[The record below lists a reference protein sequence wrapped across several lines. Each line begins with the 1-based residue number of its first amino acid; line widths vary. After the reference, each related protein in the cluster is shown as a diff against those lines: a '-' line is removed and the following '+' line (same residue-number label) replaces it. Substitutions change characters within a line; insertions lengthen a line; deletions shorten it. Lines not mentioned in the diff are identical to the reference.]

1 MAPTDTQHVAALN
14 PPPVA
19 SRAVPSMVGYCAP
32 PVPGVHRGLPSPYL
46 TVVFPLSGELRI
58 DVPDAG
64 GHRSGRFAIPVGGLH
79 TEPVLLPQPDLG
91 DRDRNLQR
99 GVQLAVH
106 PFAARAL
113 LGLPAAELGA
123 DVVELADVLDV
134 DGARVADL
142 TDETSGA
149 IAVRRINDW
158 IDRRLTAAPRHRI
171 APELLQAW
179 HLIVESGGR
188 RRVAAVARDVGWSRR
203 HLTVQL
209 RAEIGV
215 GAKDLARLAR
225 FHRARS
231 LLLQSHPPLADL
243 STICGYADQAHL
255 TAEWRRFAGCTP
267 GQWIAEELPA
277 LAEHASSRRTFAG

>member
-1 MAPTDTQHVAALN
+1 MAPTDTGRIAALS
-14 PPPVA
+14 PPPMA

-64 GHRSGRFAIPVGGLH
+64 GHRTGRFAIPVGGLH

-91 DRDRNLQR
+91 DRDRDVQR

-113 LGLPAAELGA
+113 LGLPAAELGT
-123 DVVELADVLDV
+123 DVVELADVLDA
-134 DGARVADL
+134 DEARVADL
-142 TDETSGA
+142 TGETSGA
-149 IAVRRINDW
+149 IAVQGINDW
-158 IDRRLTAAPRHRI
+158 IDRRLTLAPRHRI
-171 APELLQAW
+171 APELLRAW

-188 RRVAAVARDVGWSRR
+188 RRVADVARDVGWSRR

-209 RAEIGV
+209 RTEIGI

-243 STICGYADQAHL
+243 ATICGYADQAHL

-267 GQWIAEELPA
+267 GQWIAEELPG
-277 LAEHASSRRTFAG
+277 LAEHASSRRTFAE

>member
-1 MAPTDTQHVAALN
+1 MATTDTARIAVLM
-14 PPPVA
+14 PPPA
-19 SRAVPSMVGYCAP
+19 AFRAIPSMVGYCAP

-46 TVVFPLSGELRI
+46 TVVFPLSGDLRI
-58 DVPDAG
+58 DVPAAG

-79 TEPVLLPQPDLG
+79 TEPVLLPQPDRG
-91 DRDRNLQR
+91 DPDRDVQR

-113 LGLPAAELGA
+113 LGMPAAELGG
-123 DVVELADVLDV
+123 DVLELGDVLDTHE
-134 DGARVADL
+134 DGIADL
-142 TDETSGA
+142 TDGTAGA
-149 IAVRRINDW
+149 TAVRLINTW
-158 IDRRLTAAPRHRI
+158 IDRRLNGDAQHRI
-171 APELLQAW
+171 APELHRAW
-179 HLIVESGGR
+179 RLIVESGGR
-188 RRVAAVARDVGWSRR
+188 RRITDVASDVGWSRR

-209 RAEIGV
+209 RAEIGI

-231 LLLQSHPPLADL
+231 LLLQAHPPLAEL
-243 STICGYADQAHL
+243 ATICGYADQSHL

-277 LAEHASSRRTFAG
+277 LAEHASSRQAFAE